1 VIIGFSE
8 FSRTPLI
15 NANGGRDHWLM
26 NACFL
31 LGGNIGGGRVI
42 GASSNVGMNPT
53 PVNLQTG
60 ASQGVEDGGEV
71 IRPEHILQAL
81 YEEIGLTTE
90 PDLRVAPLT
99 AIFG

>member
-1 VIIGFSE
+1 MDAGTVTKAMELPIQ
-8 FSRTPLI
+8 LH
-15 NANGGRDHWLM
+15 D
-26 NACFL
+26 CFAR
-31 LGGNIGGGRVI
+31 I
-42 GASSNVGMNPT
+42 
-53 PVNLQTG
+53 
-60 ASQGVEDGGEV
+60 SQGVEDGGEV